1 MNLMNKIMRSLKPS
15 ADRRKYQHGNSGK
28 CPPEERRRYPR
39 VLMDLPFE
47 YWTQDNPH
55 VRSGGIILD
64 ASEIG
69 FRIHSIQNMD
79 IGTQLKI
86 TVFYICR
93 YELETFEVFS
103 EIVWENADKNRKYL
117 YGTKIIEAAE
127 RHHHILKNI
136 LRQNS
141 VKAPIHEAAKD
152 KLGKARSMTYR

>member
-1 MNLMNKIMRSLKPS
+1 MDLKNLIQSLKLFQ
-15 ADRRKYQHGNSGK
+15 DRRKYA
-28 CPPEERRRYPR
+28 R
-39 VLMDLPFE
+39 VLLDLPFE
-47 YWTQDNPH
+47 YQTQYNP
-55 VRSGGIILD
+55 RARGGIVID

-79 IGTQLKI
+79 IGAQLKI
-86 TVFYICR
+86 TVFYICG

-103 EIVWENADKNRKYL
+103 EIMWENADKNRKYL

-127 RHHHILKNI
+127 RHHNILKNI

-141 VKAPIHEAAKD
+141 VKAPIHQAAMD